1 MEKLS
6 MGIVSLL
13 STLVRGVGWTK
24 LLEMA
29 IEHGPG
35 LYRKAKERFQP
46 EEMQA
51 AEDEES
57 QLHER
62 ISRMEKRLLE
72 QESLI
77 RRQVAQNELLEQRC
91 TLLEKRLHM
100 FRIITG
106 LLALVSLSLLT
117 FLLQQG

>member
-1 MEKLS
+1 
-6 MGIVSLL
+6 MGIVSFI

-46 EEMQA
+46 EETQA
-51 AEDEES
+51 AEAEES

-91 TLLEKRLHM
+91 TLLEKRLRM

-106 LLALVSLSLLT
+106 LLALVSLSLLA

>member
-1 MEKLS
+1 

>member
-1 MEKLS
+1 
-6 MGIVSLL
+6 MGIVSLF

-29 IEHGPG
+29 IAHGPG

-46 EEMQA
+46 EETQA
-51 AEDEES
+51 AEAEES

-62 ISRMEKRLLE
+62 ISHLEKQLVE

-91 TLLEKRLHM
+91 TLLEKHLHI
-100 FRIITG
+100 FRIISV
-106 LLALVSLSLLT
+106 LLALVSLTLLVF
-117 FLLQQG
+117 FLRQG

>member
-1 MEKLS
+1 
-6 MGIVSLL
+6 MGIVALF

-46 EEMQA
+46 EGTQA
-51 AEDEES
+51 AEAEET

-62 ISRMEKRLLE
+62 ISGLEKRLLE
-72 QESLI
+72 QESLF

-91 TLLEKRLHM
+91 TLLEKHLRI
-100 FRIITG
+100 FRIMTV
-106 LLALVSLSLLT
+106 LLALVSVILLA
-117 FLLQQG
+117 FLLKQG

>member
-1 MEKLS
+1 
-6 MGIVSLL
+6 MGIVALF
-13 STLVRGVGWTK
+13 STLVKGVGWTR
-24 LLEMA
+24 LFEMA

-46 EEMQA
+46 EETRA
-51 AEDEES
+51 AEAEEL

-62 ISRMEKRLLE
+62 INHLEHRLIE
-72 QESLI
+72 QESLF

-91 TLLEKRLHM
+91 TLLEKRLRV

-106 LLALVSLSLLT
+106 LLALVSLTLLA
-117 FLLQQG
+117 FLLKQG

>member
-1 MEKLS
+1 

-35 LYRKAKERFQP
+35 LYREAKERFQP
-46 EEMQA
+46 EETQA
-51 AEDEES
+51 VEAEES

-62 ISRMEKRLLE
+62 ISHLEKQLVE

-91 TLLEKRLHM
+91 TLLEKHLHI
-100 FRIITG
+100 FRIITV
-106 LLALVSLSLLT
+106 LLALAVLIILA